1 MPGRVQDK
9 VALVTGAGGA
19 IGRTIAKTL
28 ADEGAK
34 VVVIDMNEEEGQ
46 KVVAEI
52 EKEHSGNV
60 IFRKLNV
67 TDEKAIQTLVKEVVD
82 KWGTVDVLVNNA
94 AAFVYGTIESATNED
109 WDTVLAVN
117 VKGYALMAKHVIP
130 VMKDKKSGS
139 IVNIGSISSFVAQP
153 AFCPYNT
160 SKGAVLQLTRCL
172 AMDYGAFWI
181 RSNAVCPGPIDT
193 PATTSL
199 AQQLGIPK
207 EALVA
212 EALKSLFLKRMG
224 STQDIA
230 NAVLFL
236 ASEES
241 SFVTGQTLTVD
252 GGFLAH

>member
-1 MPGRVQDK
+1 
-9 VALVTGAGGA
+9 
-19 IGRTIAKTL
+19 
-28 ADEGAK
+28 
-34 VVVIDMNEEEGQ
+34 
-46 KVVAEI
+46 
-52 EKEHSGNV
+52 
-60 IFRKLNV
+60 
-67 TDEKAIQTLVKEVVD
+67 
-82 KWGTVDVLVNNA
+82 
-94 AAFVYGTIESATNED
+94 
-109 WDTVLAVN
+109 
-117 VKGYALMAKHVIP
+117 MAKHVIP
-130 VMKDKKSGS
+130 VMKDKKSLLLLFSTSVYSLTDSTVGFLLGGS